1 MPSTISVLQDDRN
14 TVILGD
20 SGQYVVKLDLVHCA
34 GKNFMTVH
42 YRINLRR
49 NDALVISQSQVASS
63 ESDKESENVVSSR
76 CQCASVLL
84 GTSLAMGIEL
94 LKLSSMC

>member
-1 MPSTISVLQDDRN
+1 MPSTISVLQNDRDRDE
-14 TVILGD
+14 VILGD

-63 ESDKESENVVSSR
+63 ESDKEIRKRRVIEVSMR
-76 CQCASVLL
+76 FCFAWHKPRN
-84 GTSLAMGIEL
+84 GN
-94 LKLSSMC
+94 

>member
-1 MPSTISVLQDDRN
+1 MPSTISVLQDDRD

-20 SGQYVVKLDLVHCA
+20 SGQYVRLDLVHYA

-49 NDALVISQSQVASS
+49 NDALVISPSQVASS

-76 CQCASVLL
+76 CQCPSVLL